1 MSEECKKESSSEV
14 VPEVTTE
21 TVPEASGKPDATRR
35 KLIQAAGAA
44 GLAAGV
50 GPFVFARPARAAKKT
65 LKILQW
71 AHFVPAYDKW
81 FDGTYTKEWGEKND
95 TQVIVDHVGI
105 PAINS
110 RAAAEVS
117 AQKGHDLFMFL
128 WPAPTYETQVID
140 HKEIYEECEKKH
152 GKPIDLGIKS
162 TYNPKTKKYF
172 GFSDSFV
179 PDPVNYRID
188 LWGDQGMEKGPSTWE
203 DVLKVGKKIKD
214 KTQIPIGIGMSAEL
228 DTAMAMRTLLYAYG
242 GSVQDEHGKVILDSK
257 HTLEA
262 VKFATELYKQTMTPE
277 VMAWDASSNNRALLA
292 GKLSLCLNAIS
303 TTRAA
308 ENEHL
313 PIADKLGLTKAL
325 MGGVRAIGLE
335 HVMDC
340 YVIWKFADNIDG
352 AKKFLVDYID
362 NFEQGFKASQYY
374 NFPCFSSTVPDLE
387 KLLADDPHKPAGK
400 YKVLGDATK
409 WATNVGY
416 PGYANAAVDEIF
428 NTWVLNT
435 MFAKAATGTMSPHDA
450 IKEADKKC
458 KAIFAKWHSKG
469 LV

>member
-1 MSEECKKESSSEV
+1 MNDEPGPSTAIENEAEPAAAKPQES
-14 VPEVTTE
+14 
-21 TVPEASGKPDATRR
+21 DYTRR
-35 KLIQAAGAA
+35 RFIETAGAA
-44 GLAAGV
+44 GLALGA
-50 GPFVFARPARAAKKT
+50 GPFVFPRPARAQKKT

-81 FDGTYTKEWGEKND
+81 FDNEYTKQWGEKND
-95 TQVIVDHVGI
+95 LEVIVDHVGI

-117 AQKGHDLFMFL
+117 AQQGHDLFMFL
-128 WPAPTYETQVID
+128 WPPPTYETQVID
-140 HKEIYEECEKKH
+140 HAEIYQECERKH
-152 GKPIDLGIKS
+152 GKPIDLAIKS

-188 LWGDQGMEKGPSTWE
+188 LWSEAGMAAGPKSWD
-203 DVLKVGKKIKD
+203 DVLRVGKKIKD
-214 KTQIPIGIGMSAEL
+214 TRGIQVGVGLSAEL
-228 DTAMAMRTLLYAYG
+228 DTAMAMRTILYAYG
-242 GSVQDEHGKVILDSK
+242 GSVQDAEGQQVILNSK
-257 HTLEA
+257 QTLEA
-262 VKFATELYKQTMTPE
+262 VKFVTELYKQTMTPE

-292 GKLSLCLNAIS
+292 GTLSLCLNAIS
-303 TTRAA
+303 TTRTA
-308 ENEHL
+308 ENDKL
-313 PIADKLGLTKAL
+313 PIASQIGLTKAL
-325 MGGVRAIGLE
+325 MGGTRAIGLE

-340 YVIWKFADNIDG
+340 YVIWNFAQNKEG

-362 NFEQGFKASQYY
+362 NFHAGFDAGQYY

-387 KLLADDPHKPAGK
+387 KLLAADPHEPKGK
-400 YKVLGDATK
+400 YTVLGDVTK

-416 PGYANAAVDEIF
+416 PGYANAAIDEIF

-435 MFAKAATGTMSPHDA
+435 MFAKAASGAASPQDA
-450 IKEADKKC
+450 IKEADSKC
-458 KAIFAKWHSKG
+458 RAIFAKWREKN

>member
-1 MSEECKKESSSEV
+1 MMKQPFKIASSAAATAESD
-14 VPEVTTE
+14 PL
-21 TVPEASGKPDATRR
+21 GLGRR
-35 KLIQAAGAA
+35 RFIRNIGAV
-44 GLAAGV
+44 GLAASV
-50 GPFVFARPARAAKKT
+50 GASFFPAPARAAGKT
-65 LKILQW
+65 MKILQW
-71 AHFVPAYDKW
+71 AHFVPEYDKW
-81 FDGTYTKEWGEKND
+81 FDGEYTKQWGEKND
-95 TQVIVDHVGI
+95 TTVTVDHVGI

-128 WPAPTYETQVID
+128 WPAPTYEDQVID

-179 PDPVNYRID
+179 PDPVNYRTD
-188 LWGDQGMEKGPSTWE
+188 LWSDAGMPDGPTSWE
-203 DVLKVGKKIKD
+203 DVLKVGKQIKD
-214 KTQIPIGIGMSAEL
+214 KSGIPVGIGQSAEL
-228 DTAMAMRTLLYAYG
+228 DTAMAMRTILYAFG
-242 GSVQDEHGKVILDSK
+242 GSVQDESGKVVLDSK
-257 HTLEA
+257 NTLDA
-262 VKFATELYKQTMTPE
+262 VNFVKELYTQTMTPE

-292 GKLSLCLNAIS
+292 GKISLCLNAIS

-313 PIADKLGLTKAL
+313 PIADQIGLTKAL
-325 MGGVRAIGLE
+325 KGSTRAIGLE

-340 YVIWKFADNIDG
+340 YVIWKFAQNKEG
-352 AKKFLVDYID
+352 ASKFLVDYID
-362 NFEQGFKASQYY
+362 NFLEGFKASQYY

-387 KLLADDPHKPAGK
+387 KMLADDPHKPLGK
-400 YKVLGDATK
+400 YKVLADATK

-428 NTWVLNT
+428 ITWVLNT
-435 MFAKAATGTMSPHDA
+435 MFAKASSGAASPQDA
-450 IKEADKKC
+450 IKEADQKC
-458 KAIFAKWHSKG
+458 RAIFAKWHERK